1 MSRRRLPLRRPPRRI
16 GDAMQGAPA
25 RWMLVTRV
33 AMVAL
38 AGLAGCAGTSVPD
51 WQLNAKGS
59 LDRAIDAQL
68 SGNVRVAQAEFGRAR
83 GELART
89 GRIDLVAR
97 AELLRCAAELAALQP
112 GTCPG
117 FEALRA
123 DAPAAEQAYA
133 DHLAGQTGAERR
145 GLLPQA
151 QQALAAPPEGSAA
164 DVTRLQA
171 VADPLARLV
180 GAARWQ
186 RDGQAS
192 PAVAALAAE
201 TASAQGWR
209 RPLLAWL
216 AVMRRQ
222 AEQAGDHEA
231 AARIARRIALVL
243 AGPATP

>member
-1 MSRRRLPLRRPPRRI
+1 MSRTRPRRL
-16 GDAMQGAPA
+16 AS
-25 RWMLVTRV
+25 
-33 AMVAL
+33 
-38 AGLAGCAGTSVPD
+38 AGLLLGLVACAGTPVPD
-51 WQLNAKGS
+51 WQLNAKGG

-68 SGNVRVAQAEFGRAR
+68 SGHARVAQAEFARAR

-89 GRIDLVAR
+89 GRVDLVAR

-112 GTCPG
+112 GPCPG

-123 DAPAAEQAYA
+123 DAPPAEQAYA
-133 DHLAGQTGAERR
+133 DHLAGAVDPARR
-145 GLLPQA
+145 ALLPAA
-151 QQALAAPPEGSAA
+151 QQALAAPPDGSAA
-164 DVTRLQA
+164 DVARLQA

-192 PAVAALAAE
+192 AAVAALAAE

-216 AVMRRQ
+216 VVMQRQ
-222 AEQAGDHEA
+222 AEQAGDHDA

-243 AGPATP
+243 SGPSTP

>member
-1 MSRRRLPLRRPPRRI
+1 MPPWPGI
-16 GDAMQGAPA
+16 AA
-25 RWMLVTRV
+25 W
-33 AMVAL
+33 AL
-38 AGLAGCAGTSVPD
+38 AALLAGCAGTPVPD

-68 SGNVRVAQAEFGRAR
+68 SGNARVAQAEFNRAR

-97 AELLRCAAELAALQP
+97 AELLRCAAELAALQAGP
-112 GTCPG
+112 CPG
-117 FEALRA
+117 FETLRA
-123 DAPAAEQAYA
+123 DVPAAEQAYA
-133 DHLAGQTGAERR
+133 DHLTGAVDAARR
-145 GLLPQA
+145 PLLPPA
-151 QQALAAPPEGSAA
+151 QQTLAAPPDASAA
-164 DVTRLQA
+164 DLARLQA
-171 VADPLARLV
+171 VSDPLARLV

-216 AVMRRQ
+216 AVMQRQ
-222 AEQAGDHEA
+222 AEQAGDREG

-243 AGPATP
+243 AGPSTP